1 MLPVLSVFSYLI
13 IFSLLLALAYRDLKE
28 YILPD
33 ALNAALALS
42 FMAFH
47 ISTHW
52 QLLAP
57 VDALLGGAAGGGLL
71 FLIRAVAN
79 KFYRP
84 DSVGLGDVKLMTAA
98 GVGLGYPDI
107 LLTLSL
113 GAFFGLLHGLCM
125 AVSGKKTGE
134 NKVSFAQV
142 NVPAGL
148 GLAFAVAV
156 VMLHQFGFGWVSVK

>member
-1 MLPVLSVFSYLI
+1 MLLILSIISYLI
-13 IFSLLLALAYRDLKE
+13 IFFLLFALAYRDLKE

-33 ALNAALALS
+33 VLNAALAIS
-42 FMAFH
+42 FVIFH

-57 VDALLGGAAGGGLL
+57 VDTFLGGVAGGSLL
-71 FLIRAVAN
+71 LLIRVVAN
-79 KFYRP
+79 KFYKP

-98 GVGLGYPDI
+98 GFGLGHPDVF
-107 LLTLSL
+107 LALSL

-125 AVSGKKTGE
+125 AASGKRE
-134 NKVSFAQV
+134 NENGASFAQV

-148 GLAFAVAV
+148 GFVLGIAV
-156 VMLHQFGFGWVSVK
+156 VMLYRFGFGWMNI

>member
-1 MLPVLSVFSYLI
+1 MLPILSVFSYLI
-13 IFSLLLALAYRDLKE
+13 IFFLLFALAYRDLKE

-33 ALNAALALS
+33 ALNAVLALG
-42 FMAFH
+42 FVTFH

-57 VDALLGGAAGGGLL
+57 MDALLGGAAGGGLL
-71 FLIRAVAN
+71 FLIRVVAN
-79 KFYRP
+79 KFYKP

-98 GVGLGYPDI
+98 GFGLGHPDVF
-107 LLTLSL
+107 LALSL

-125 AVSGKKTGE
+125 AASGKRGNE
-134 NKVSFAQV
+134 NGASFAQV

-148 GLAFAVAV
+148 GFVLGIAM
-156 VMLHQFGFGWVSVK
+156 VMLYRFGFGWINM

>member
-1 MLPVLSVFSYLI
+1 MLSVFSYFI

-33 ALNAALALS
+33 TLNTTLALS
-42 FMAFH
+42 FIAFH

-52 QLLAP
+52 QLLTP
-57 VDALLGGAAGGGLL
+57 INALLGGMIGGGML

-79 KFYRP
+79 KFYNS
-84 DSVGLGDVKLMTAA
+84 DSVGLGDVKFMTAA
-98 GVGLGYPDI
+98 GLGLGHPNV
-107 LLTLSL
+107 LLALSL

-125 AVSGKKTGE
+125 VVSDKKI
-134 NKVSFAQV
+134 NKKNASIAQV

-148 GLAFAVAV
+148 GFAIGVAL
-156 VMLHQFGFGWVSVK
+156 VMLHQFGFEWINVK